1 MSSFFFIGYN
11 HIMADDQMKN
21 LKLPPHSIEAEQSLL
36 GGLLIDNSALD
47 QVNDIVSPKDFYR
60 QDHRL
65 IFTHINEI
73 LNLDNPADVITVAE
87 SLEKKS
93 ELASVGGIAYLG
105 SLAENM
111 PSVANIRGYA
121 KIIRDNSVLRN
132 LISVGSDIV
141 EGAFSPQGKDAQALL
156 DEMEQKLFSI
166 AELESNR
173 LGYKDFQ
180 TVIADVVRN
189 LEERG
194 QNPGAINGVSTG
206 FTDLD
211 KLTTGL
217 KRGELIIIAGRPSMG
232 KTALAMNIAE
242 SCALKEKK
250 AVAIFSMEM
259 GSEQIVTRLLGAVAK
274 VDQNKMRTGEL
285 DENDWAEI
293 ADALGKLNEAPLFID
308 EGSALNSYELRA
320 RARRLHSS
328 TEGGLGLIVVDY
340 IQLMSPLGNIGE
352 NRATEISEISRSLK
366 SLAKELNVPVIALS
380 QLNRNVDSRPDKRPQ
395 MSDLRESGAI
405 EQDADVIMFI
415 YREEAYNPETLD
427 KGIAEIILAKQRNG
441 PTGDV
446 RLTWVGEYT
455 RFENYANPG
464 YESGSGY

>member
-1 MSSFFFIGYN
+1 
-11 HIMADDQMKN
+11 MADDQIEN

-47 QVNDIVSPKDFYR
+47 QIADTVSSKDFYR

-65 IFTHINEI
+65 IFIHINKLMDET
-73 LNLDNPADVITVAE
+73 NPADVITVAE
-87 SLEKKS
+87 SLEKNS
-93 ELASVGGIAYLG
+93 ELAGVGGIAYLG

-121 KIIRDNSVLRN
+121 KIIRDNSILRN
-132 LISVGSDIV
+132 LITVGSDIV
-141 EGAFSPQGKDAQALL
+141 EGAFLPKGKDAQQLL
-156 DEMEQKLFSI
+156 DEMEAKLFAI
-166 AELESNR
+166 AETESNR

-180 TVIADVVRN
+180 AVIAQVVRD

-194 QNPGAINGVSTG
+194 QNPGTVTGLSTG
-206 FTDLD
+206 FVDLD
-211 KLTTGL
+211 NLTTGL
-217 KRGELIIIAGRPSMG
+217 HGGELIIVAGRPSMG

-242 SCALKEKK
+242 ACGVDQNK

-259 GSEQIVTRLLGAVAK
+259 GSEQIVTRLLGSVAK
-274 VDQNKMRTGEL
+274 VNQQKMRTGKM
-285 DENDWAEI
+285 DDDDWAKI
-293 ADALGKLNEAPLFID
+293 ADGLGRLNEAPLFID

-320 RARRLHSS
+320 RARRLHRS
-328 TEGGLGLIVVDY
+328 TEAGLGLIVVDY
-340 IQLMSPLGNIGE
+340 IQLMSPLGGQQGE

-366 SLAKELNVPVIALS
+366 SLAKELNVPVVALS

-415 YREEAYNPETLD
+415 YRDEVYNPDSPD
-427 KGIAEIILAKQRNG
+427 KGIAEIILSKQRSG
-441 PTGDV
+441 PIGTV
-446 RLTWVGEYT
+446 KLTFVGEFT

-464 YESGSGY
+464 YDAGY

>member
-1 MSSFFFIGYN
+1 
-11 HIMADDQMKN
+11 MADDQIKN

-36 GGLLIDNSALD
+36 GGLLIDNTALD
-47 QVNDIVSPKDFYR
+47 QVADTISSKDFYR

-65 IFTHINEI
+65 IFIHIT
-73 LNLDNPADVITVAE
+73 NLVNISSPADVITVAE
-87 SLEKKS
+87 SLEKNS
-93 ELASVGGIAYLG
+93 ELASTGGIAYLG
-105 SLAENM
+105 NLAENM

-121 KIIRDNSVLRN
+121 KIIRDNSILRN
-132 LISVGSDIV
+132 LITVGSDIV
-141 EGAFSPQGKDAQALL
+141 EGAFLPKGKDAQQLL
-156 DEMEQKLFSI
+156 DEMEAKLFAI
-166 AELESNR
+166 AESESNR

-180 TVIADVVRN
+180 AVIAQVVRD

-194 QNPGAINGVSTG
+194 QNPGTVTGLSTG

-211 KLTTGL
+211 NLTTGL
-217 KRGELIIIAGRPSMG
+217 HGGELVIVAGRPSMG

-242 SCALKEKK
+242 ACGVDQNK

-259 GSEQIVTRLLGAVAK
+259 GSEQIVTRLLGAVSK
-274 VDQNKMRTGEL
+274 VNQQKMRTGKM
-285 DENDWAEI
+285 DEDDWAKI
-293 ADALGKLNEAPLFID
+293 ADGLGRLNEAPLFID

-320 RARRLHSS
+320 RARRLHRS

-340 IQLMSPLGNIGE
+340 IQLMSALGGQQGE

-366 SLAKELNVPVIALS
+366 SLAKELNVPVVALS

-415 YREEAYNPETLD
+415 YRDEVYNPDSPD
-427 KGIAEIILAKQRNG
+427 KGIAEIILAKQRSG
-441 PTGDV
+441 PIGTV
-446 RLTWVGEYT
+446 KLTFVGEFT

-464 YESGSGY
+464 YESGY

>member
-1 MSSFFFIGYN
+1 
-11 HIMADDQMKN
+11 MADDQIKN

-47 QVNDIVSPKDFYR
+47 QVGDTISSKDFYR

-65 IFTHINEI
+65 IFIHINDLI
-73 LNLDNPADVITVAE
+73 NSDNPADVVTVAE
-87 SLEKKS
+87 SLEKNS
-93 ELASVGGIAYLG
+93 ELASIGGISYLG

-121 KIIRDNSVLRN
+121 KIIRDNSILRN
-132 LISVGSDIV
+132 LITVGSEIV
-141 EGAFSPQGKDAQALL
+141 EGAFLPKGKDAQQLL
-156 DEMEQKLFSI
+156 DEMEAKLFSI
-166 AELESNR
+166 AEAQSNR

-180 TVIADVVRN
+180 KVIADVVRN

-194 QNPGAINGVSTG
+194 QNPETVTGLSTG
-206 FTDLD
+206 FVDLD
-211 KLTTGL
+211 NLTTGL
-217 KRGELIIIAGRPSMG
+217 HGGELVIIAGRPSMG

-242 SCALKEKK
+242 SCAVDQNK

-259 GSEQIVTRLLGAVAK
+259 GSEQIVTRLLGSVAK
-274 VDQNKMRTGEL
+274 VDQQKMRTGKM
-285 DENDWAEI
+285 DDDDWAKI
-293 ADALGKLNEAPLFID
+293 ANGLGRLNEAPLFID

-320 RARRLHSS
+320 RARRLDRSI
-328 TEGGLGLIVVDY
+328 EGGLGLIIVDY
-340 IQLMSPLGNIGE
+340 IQLMSPLGGPQGE

-366 SLAKELNVPVIALS
+366 SLAKELNIPVVALS

-415 YREEAYNPETLD
+415 YRQVVYSKDPADE
-427 KGIAEIILAKQRNG
+427 GIAEIIVAKQRNG
-441 PTGDV
+441 PIGDV
-446 RLTWVGEYT
+446 KLTFVGEHT

-464 YESGSGY
+464 YDEAGY

>member
-1 MSSFFFIGYN
+1 
-11 HIMADDQMKN
+11 MADAQIEN

-47 QVNDIVSPKDFYR
+47 QVGDTISSKDFYR

-65 IFTHINEI
+65 IFIHINDLI
-73 LNLDNPADVITVAE
+73 NSDNPADVVTVAE
-87 SLEKKS
+87 SLEKNS
-93 ELASVGGIAYLG
+93 ELASIGGISYLG

-121 KIIRDNSVLRN
+121 KIIRDNSILRN
-132 LISVGSDIV
+132 LITVGSEIV
-141 EGAFSPQGKDAQALL
+141 EGAFLPKGKDAQQLL
-156 DEMEQKLFSI
+156 DEMEAKLFSI
-166 AELESNR
+166 AEAQSNR

-180 TVIADVVRN
+180 KVIADVVRN

-194 QNPGAINGVSTG
+194 QNPETVTGLSTG
-206 FTDLD
+206 FVDLD
-211 KLTTGL
+211 NLTTGL
-217 KRGELIIIAGRPSMG
+217 HGGELVIIAGRPSMG

-242 SCALKEKK
+242 SCAVDQNK

-259 GSEQIVTRLLGAVAK
+259 GSEQIVTRLLGSVAK
-274 VDQNKMRTGEL
+274 VDQQKMRTGKM
-285 DENDWAEI
+285 DDDDWAKI
-293 ADALGKLNEAPLFID
+293 ANGLGRLNEAPLFID

-320 RARRLHSS
+320 RARRLDRS

-340 IQLMSPLGNIGE
+340 IQLMSPLGGPQGE

-366 SLAKELNVPVIALS
+366 SLAKELNIPVVALS

-415 YREEAYNPETLD
+415 YRQVVYSKDPADE
-427 KGIAEIILAKQRNG
+427 GIAEIIVAKQRSG
-441 PTGDV
+441 PIGDV
-446 RLTWVGEYT
+446 KLTFVGEHT

-464 YESGSGY
+464 YEAGY

>member
-1 MSSFFFIGYN
+1 
-11 HIMADDQMKN
+11 MADDQIKN
-21 LKLPPHSIEAEQSLL
+21 LKLPPHSVEAEQSLL

-47 QVNDIVSPKDFYR
+47 QVADTISSKDFYR
-60 QDHRL
+60 QDHRQIFIHIINL
-65 IFTHINEI
+65 INSS
-73 LNLDNPADVITVAE
+73 NPADVITVAE
-87 SLEKKS
+87 SLEKNS
-93 ELASVGGIAYLG
+93 ELTSTGGIAYLG

-121 KIIRDNSVLRN
+121 KIIRDNSILRN
-132 LISVGSDIV
+132 LITVGSDIV
-141 EGAFSPQGKDAQALL
+141 EGAFLPKGKDAQQLL
-156 DEMEQKLFSI
+156 DEMEAKLFAI
-166 AELESNR
+166 AESESNR

-180 TVIADVVRN
+180 AVIAQVVRD

-194 QNPGAINGVSTG
+194 QNPGTVTGLSTG

-211 KLTTGL
+211 NLTTGL
-217 KRGELIIIAGRPSMG
+217 HGGELIIIAGRPSMG

-242 SCALKEKK
+242 ACGVDQNK

-259 GSEQIVTRLLGAVAK
+259 GSEQIVTRLLGAVSK
-274 VDQNKMRTGEL
+274 VNQQKMRTGKM
-285 DENDWAEI
+285 DEDDWAKI
-293 ADALGKLNEAPLFID
+293 ADGLGRLNEAPLFID

-320 RARRLHSS
+320 RARRLHRS

-340 IQLMSPLGNIGE
+340 IQLMSALGGQQGE

-366 SLAKELNVPVIALS
+366 SLAKELNVPVVALS

-415 YREEAYNPETLD
+415 YRDEVYNPESAD
-427 KGIAEIILAKQRNG
+427 KGIAEIILAKQRSG
-441 PTGDV
+441 PIGTV
-446 RLTWVGEYT
+446 KLTFVGEFT

-464 YESGSGY
+464 YESGY